1 MINKR
6 IKKTLEEYMVW
17 LENFTVKSPGISSD
31 FVEKNHR
38 NSDKRMISNI
48 EEIFDI
54 VKAYVIANDME
65 SNLSEDM
72 FFSHENYYVRYN
84 GQVYA
89 IGYVEEN
96 EKIYN
101 CFVVNDENS
110 VKDVIEYDDLTK
122 YLLEKKNKV
131 VKVLKR

>member
-1 MINKR
+1 MI
-6 IKKTLEEYMVW
+6 W